1 MPDSVCKVISLRRR
15 QEVAG
20 MGGLS
25 FLIYPWGLIVQGVAL
40 WHFVKRRPEGYW
52 LWIIIFGGVLGAGV
66 YVVAEMIPDLGLLRG
81 TFQGFGRRSRIQNL
95 EIQIL
100 DNPSAGNLENWRSF
114 ILSRRSMPRRGN
126 C

>member
-1 MPDSVCKVISLRRR
+1 
-15 QEVAG
+15 

-66 YVVAEMIPDLGLLRG
+66 YVVAEMIPDWGCCG
-81 TFQGFGRRSRIQNL
+81 GRSR
-95 EIQIL
+95 
-100 DNPSAGNLENWRSF
+100 DSARARGFKTSKFRFWTIRRRGIWRNWRSF
-114 ILSRRSMPRRGN
+114 ILSRRSLRRRGN